1 MKNKLRG
8 LTEDY
13 KDELEPVNSAEVS
26 YVSYPKNVSLDQL
39 VDRYLM
45 QYEKEA
51 IGKGTPKLQE
61 KSWMDEFKGF
71 VREAAPDAEGLG
83 ADPMQGLG
91 GDVGVGDAGLGLGA
105 PDAGAAPASV
115 ETGPNVLPP
124 DIDIERFAEL
134 LYGLM
139 NNYESLLDPQ
149 TTIMNRAEAYIAK
162 NYSPRHAEKV
172 VVFLKTKYGI
182 DFKERSS
189 GAEEHFASGSF
200 GDAGSSTVSAP
211 ET

>member
-1 MKNKLRG
+1 MKTKLRG

-13 KDELEPVNSAEVS
+13 KDELEPVNPAEVS
-26 YVSYPKNVSLDQL
+26 YVSYPKNISLDQL

-61 KSWMDEFKGF
+61 KTWRDEFKVF
-71 VREAAPDAEGLG
+71 VKEAAPDAEGVG

-91 GDVGVGDAGLGLGA
+91 GDMGGDTGLGLGS
-105 PDAGAAPASV
+105 PDAGTAAPPAES
-115 ETGPNVLPP
+115 GPNVIPP
-124 DIDIERFAEL
+124 DIDVERFAEL

-149 TTIMNRAEAYIAK
+149 TTIMNRAVEYIAK

-172 VVFLKTKYGI
+172 SVFLQTKFGV
-182 DFKERSS
+182 DFKNRAS
-189 GAEEHFASGSF
+189 GAEEHFAAGSF

-211 ET
+211 QT